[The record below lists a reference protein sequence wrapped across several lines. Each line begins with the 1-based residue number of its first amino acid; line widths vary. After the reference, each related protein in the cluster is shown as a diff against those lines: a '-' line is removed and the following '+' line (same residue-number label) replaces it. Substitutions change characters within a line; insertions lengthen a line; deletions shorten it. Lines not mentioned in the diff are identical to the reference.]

1 MLSKQDKNKA
11 INEKTICN
19 TIIHRN
25 YVTWNNPSESPSG
38 LMSNNSTIEPS
49 DQPSTTVKKGMC
61 QQPVPLLVDE
71 YPSAIHDENRY
82 PTIQELVEHW

>member
-1 MLSKQDKNKA
+1 
-11 INEKTICN
+11 
-19 TIIHRN
+19 
-25 YVTWNNPSESPSG
+25 
-38 LMSNNSTIEPS
+38 MSNNSTIEPS